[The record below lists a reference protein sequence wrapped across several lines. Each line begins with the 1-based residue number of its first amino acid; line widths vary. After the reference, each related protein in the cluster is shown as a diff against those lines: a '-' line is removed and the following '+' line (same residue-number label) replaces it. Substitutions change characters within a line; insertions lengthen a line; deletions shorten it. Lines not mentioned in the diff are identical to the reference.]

1 MTISEEAE
9 RQRDVENEL
18 SELFDLPS
26 WFWTRSS
33 QKASGFFHID
43 PIVRNDAHKAQRIS
57 RFLIKHVGNEEPIEH
72 IDMEVDNPAREIG
85 KEVNTDTIKGGKID
99 YHWLRLSFSQT
110 WKSSGQSD
118 MLCFMPPDARDGFEE
133 WWMKEATD
141 VVAGSPLAIYA
152 KALEYV
158 TSTFDYAVWSWRNIV
173 RDREKNRKEIQ
184 DQQEQK
190 HWVISMHEIARH
202 IIHTSEMLE
211 MTSHTFDMIL
221 AETNTLQRQE
231 NPSDSARLSCNLAF
245 EKIKYLRA
253 MLKCIHLR
261 SQALEKRNQNEM
273 NMVNSHLYWQLSVY
287 HSNTNE
293 AQL

>member
-9 RQRDVENEL
+9 RQRNVENEL
-18 SELFDLPS
+18 SESFDLPS

-43 PIVRNDAHKAQRIS
+43 PIVRNDAHRAQRIS
-57 RFLIKHVGNEEPIEH
+57 RFLIKHVGNEKPIEH
-72 IDMEVDNPAREIG
+72 IDMEVDNPTREIG

-110 WKSSGQSD
+110 WKFSGQSD
-118 MLCFMPPDARDGFEE
+118 MLCFMPSNARDGFEE
-133 WWMKEATD
+133 WWMSEATD

-173 RDREKNRKEIQ
+173 RDREKNREEIQ

-190 HWVISMHEIARH
+190 YWVISMHEIARH

-221 AETNTLQRQE
+221 AETNTLQKQKH
-231 NPSDSARLSCNLAF
+231 PSDSARLSYNLAF

-273 NMVNSHLYWQLSVY
+273 NLVNSHLYCQQSVY

-293 AQL
+293 A

>member
-1 MTISEEAE
+1 
-9 RQRDVENEL
+9 
-18 SELFDLPS
+18 
-26 WFWTRSS
+26 
-33 QKASGFFHID
+33 
-43 PIVRNDAHKAQRIS
+43 
-57 RFLIKHVGNEEPIEH
+57 
-72 IDMEVDNPAREIG
+72 MEVDNPTRKIG
-85 KEVNTDTIKGGKID
+85 KEVNANTIKGGKID
-99 YHWLRLSFSQT
+99 YHWLRLSFAQR

-118 MLCFMPPDARDGFEE
+118 MLCFMPSNARDEFEK
-133 WWMKEATD
+133 WYMNEAAD
-141 VVAGSPLAIYA
+141 SAAGSPLAIYA

-173 RDREKNRKEIQ
+173 RDREKNREEIQ

-190 HWVISMHEIARH
+190 YWVISMHEIARH

-221 AETNTLQRQE
+221 AETDTLQRQE

-273 NMVNSHLYWQLSVY
+273 NLVSSHLY
-287 HSNTNE
+287 
-293 AQL
+293 